1 MGQMSLPRLTKANY
15 ENWSI
20 QMKALLGSQDAWE
33 IVETGF
39 EEPETTT
46 GYTTGQH
53 KALKETRMKDK
64 TALYMLF
71 RAVDESGFEKIASAT
86 TSKEAWDILA
96 NVYKGADRV
105 KQVRLQTLR
114 GELEGMKMKESEG
127 VSDYITRVQT
137 VVNQLNRN
145 GEALTNARTVEKI
158 LRSLTDSF
166 ENVVCAIEE
175 SKDLATLTVD
185 ELAGSLE
192 AHEQRKKKKK
202 EETLEQALQ
211 TKASIK
217 DEKVLYSQNFRGRG
231 RGSRVRGNGRGGRG
245 RGQEGRYEQNEQSSQ
260 QNWRGRGRSRGRGGW
275 SNYSN
280 IECYKCHK
288 YGHYAKDCN
297 SDKCYNCGKV
307 GHFAKECRIEKK
319 VEETTN
325 LVTEDEEGFLLM
337 AHNEVNTD
345 NDTVWYLDSGAS
357 NHMCGNKHLFKEMR
371 KVEDGHVSFGDASKI
386 EVKGQGTVCYLQKD
400 GLVGSIQDVYYVPD
414 LKTNILSMGQLME
427 KGYSVLLRD
436 RVLHLKDKKGRLVTQ
451 VEMGR
456 NRMYK
461 LNLRS
466 LQGKCL
472 RVDVEDK
479 ASLWHL
485 RFGHLH
491 HGGLKE
497 LAKKNMVHGLPDMD
511 YKGKFCEECVLGK
524 HTRTSFQNKAEYQ
537 AKQPLELIHTDICGP
552 ITPGSFSGK
561 RYFISFIDDFS
572 RKTWVYFLK
581 EKSEAFEAFKKFKV
595 MVEKTIGRH
604 IKAVRS
610 DRGGEYTSAA
620 FMKYCEEQGIKR
632 FLTAPYTPQQNGVAE
647 RKNRTILDMVRSML
661 KSKKLPKE
669 FWAEAV
675 QCAIYVQNRCP
686 HTKLDDQ
693 TPQEAWSGQK
703 PTVSHFKIFGS
714 VAYAHVPD
722 QQRTKL
728 EDKSKRYIFIGYD
741 EKTKGYK
748 LLDPISKKVVVS
760 RDVRVN
766 EASEWD
772 WNNSTQTIIEVG
784 ESSTATPITIPSD
797 PETTDDED
805 APRQPK
811 MRTLHDLYDSTSE
824 VHLVCLLADAENIS
838 FEEAVR
844 DKKWKNAMDEEIKA
858 IDRNNTW
865 KLMELPEGCQPIGVK
880 WVFKKK
886 MNAQG
891 EIERYKARLVAKGYK
906 QKAGIDYDE
915 VYAPVARMETIRLL
929 ISQAAQFRWP
939 IFQMDVKSA
948 FLNGV
953 LEEEVYIEQPPGYMK
968 IGEEKK
974 VLKLKKALY
983 GLKQAPRAWNTR
995 IDTYF
1000 KESGFKQCPYEH
1012 ALYTKKSGGNVLF
1025 VALYVDDLI
1034 FMGNNDEII
1043 EKFKDTMTREFE
1055 MTDLGLMKFFLG
1067 LEVRQGETGIFVSQ
1081 ETYAKEILKK
1091 YKMADCNPVSTP
1103 MEPGAKLS
1111 KFDGGERV
1119 DASKYR
1125 SLVGSLRYLTCT
1137 RPDLSLS
1144 VGIVSRFMEEPVYSH
1159 WKALKRILRYV
1170 KGTESLGLFYS
1181 KTEEFKLLGY
1191 TDSDWCGDID
1201 DRKSTSG
1208 YVFFMGDTAFTW
1220 LSKKQPIVTLSTCE
1234 AEYVAAS
1241 WCVCHAIWLR
1251 NLLGK
1256 FEQQQLGATEI
1267 RIDNKSAIEL
1277 AKNPVN
1283 HERSKHID
1291 VRFHFIRDQV
1301 KKGSVELVHVASR
1314 DQVADIFTKPLPTV
1328 LLENCKKL
1336 LGIKDGRNI

>member
-1 MGQMSLPRLTKANY
+1 MANVTGQMSLPRLTKANY
-15 ENWSI
+15 KNWSI

-33 IVETGF
+33 VVEEGF
-39 EEPETTT
+39 EEPTTTT
-46 GYTTGQH
+46 GYTAAQT
-53 KALKETRMKDK
+53 KALKEARSKDK
-64 TALYMLF
+64 AALYMLF
-71 RAVDESGFEKIASAT
+71 RAVDESGFEKIAGAA
-86 TSKEAWDILA
+86 TSKEAWDILGK
-96 NVYKGADRV
+96 VFKGADRV

-114 GELEGMKMKESEG
+114 GELESIKMKELES

-145 GEALTNARTVEKI
+145 GEALTEARVVEKI
-158 LRSLTDSF
+158 LRSLTDNF

-175 SKDLATLTVD
+175 SKDLATLTVN
-185 ELAGSLE
+185 ELTGSLE

-211 TKASIK
+211 TKALIK
-217 DEKVLYSQNFRGRG
+217 DEKVFYSQNFRGKG
-231 RGSRVRGNGRGGRG
+231 RGRGGRG
-245 RGQEGRYEQNEQSSQ
+245 YGRGGQGDSHEGYYKENGQSSQ
-260 QNWRGRGRSRGRGGW
+260 PNWRGRGRGRGRGGR

-280 IECYKCHK
+280 IECYKCYK

-307 GHFAKECRIEKK
+307 GHFAKDCRADKK
-319 VEETTN
+319 VEETIN
-325 LVTEDEEGFLLM
+325 LALEDEANEGFLLM
-337 AHNEVNTD
+337 AQNEFNIN
-345 NDTVWYLDSGAS
+345 NDTLWYLDSGAS
-357 NHMCGNKHLFKEMR
+357 NHMCGHKYLFKEM
-371 KVEDGHVSFGDASKI
+371 KKIEDGHVSFGDASKV
-386 EVKGQGTVCYLQKD
+386 EVKGRGTICYLQKD
-400 GLVGSIQDVYYVPD
+400 GLIGSIQDVFYVPD
-414 LKTNILSMGQLME
+414 LKTNILSMGQLTE
-427 KGYSVLLRD
+427 KGYSALLKD
-436 RVLHLKDKKGRLVTQ
+436 RILHLKDKQGRIVAR
-451 VEMGR
+451 VEMGK

-461 LNLRS
+461 LSLRS
-466 LQGKCL
+466 VREKCL
-472 RVDVEDK
+472 RIDVEDK

-497 LAKKNMVHGLPDMD
+497 LAKKNMVYGLSDID
-511 YKGKFCEECVLGK
+511 YEGKFCEECVLGK
-524 HTRTSFQNKAEYQ
+524 QSRTSFQKKAEYR
-537 AKQPLELIHTDICGP
+537 AKHPLELIHTDICGP
-552 ITPGSFSGK
+552 ITPESFSSK

-572 RKTWVYFLK
+572 RKTWVHFLK
-581 EKSEAFEAFKKFKV
+581 EKSEAFEVFKKFKV
-595 MVEKTIGRH
+595 MVEKATGRH

-610 DRGGEYTSAA
+610 DRGGEYTSTA
-620 FMKYCEEQGIKR
+620 FMEYCEEQGIRR
-632 FLTAPYTPQQNGVAE
+632 FLTAPYSPQQNGVAE

-661 KSKKLPKE
+661 KSKKMPKE

-686 HTKLDDQ
+686 HVKLDDQ
-693 TPQEAWSGQK
+693 TPQETWSGQK
-703 PTVSHFKIFGS
+703 PTVSHLKVFGS

-722 QQRTKL
+722 QRRTKL
-728 EDKSKRYIFIGYD
+728 EDKSKKYIFIGYD

-748 LLDPISKKVVVS
+748 LFDPISKKVMVS
-760 RDVRVN
+760 RDVRIN

-772 WNNSTQTIIEVG
+772 WNNSTEAIIEVG
-784 ESSTATPITIPSD
+784 ESSIVSPKSIPTNS
-797 PETTDDED
+797 ETTDYEDE
-805 APRQPK
+805 PRQPK
-811 MRTLHDLYDSTSE
+811 IRSLQDLYYSTNE
-824 VHLVCLLADAENIS
+824 VNLVCLLADAENIS
-838 FEEAVR
+838 FEEALR
-844 DKKWKNAMDEEIKA
+844 DKKWRTAMNEEIEA

-865 KLMELPEGCQPIGVK
+865 ELAELPKGSQPIGVK

-915 VYAPVARMETIRLL
+915 VFAPVARMETIRLL
-929 ISQAAQFRWP
+929 ISQAAQFKWP

-953 LEEEVYIEQPPGYMK
+953 LEEDIYIEQPPGYVK
-968 IGEEKK
+968 VEEDKK

-983 GLKQAPRAWNTR
+983 GLKQEPRAWNTR

-1000 KESGFKQCPYEH
+1000 MENGFKKCPYEH
-1012 ALYTKKSGGNVLF
+1012 ALYAKKNGGNVLF
-1025 VALYVDDLI
+1025 VALYVDDLN
-1034 FMGNNDEII
+1034 FMGNNDEMI
-1043 EKFKDTMTREFE
+1043 EEFKGTMTREFE

-1067 LEVRQGETGIFVSQ
+1067 LEVRQVETGIFVSQ

-1091 YKMADCNPVSTP
+1091 YNMENCNPVSTP

-1119 DASKYR
+1119 DASRYR
-1125 SLVGSLRYLTCT
+1125 SLVGSFRYLTCT

-1144 VGIVSRFMEEPVYSH
+1144 VGIVSRFMDEPVYSH
-1159 WKALKRILRYV
+1159 WKALKRILRYIQ
-1170 KGTESLGLFYS
+1170 GTVSLGLFYS
-1181 KTEEFKLLGY
+1181 KAEDYKLVGY
-1191 TDSDWCGDID
+1191 SDSDWCGDID

-1241 WCVCHAIWLR
+1241 WCVCHAICH
-1251 NLLGK
+1251 
-1256 FEQQQLGATEI
+1256 
-1267 RIDNKSAIEL
+1267 IDNKSAIEL

-1291 VRFHFIRDQV
+1291 VRFHFIRDHV
-1301 KKGSVELVHVASR
+1301 KEGSVELVHVASQ
-1314 DQVADIFTKPLPTV
+1314 DQVADIFTKPLPKV
-1328 LLENCKKL
+1328 LLDKCKKMI
-1336 LGIKDGRNI
+1336 GMMDGRNI